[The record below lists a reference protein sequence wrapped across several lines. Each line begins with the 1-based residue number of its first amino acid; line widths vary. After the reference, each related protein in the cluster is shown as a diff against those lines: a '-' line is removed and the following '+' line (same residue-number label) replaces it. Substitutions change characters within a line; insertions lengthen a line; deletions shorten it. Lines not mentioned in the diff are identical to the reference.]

1 MRDLNDLYYFAA
13 VVKNQGFTA
22 AARALGVPKQR
33 ISRRITILEQQL
45 GVRLLERSTRHLNVT
60 EIGREVYRHAQAA
73 IDEAKTVDEIA
84 QRMQS
89 APQGLVR
96 ISCPVGVQR
105 AVSRALPS
113 FIKKYP
119 LLRLQ
124 FVITN
129 RPVDLID
136 EGVDIAIRIRE
147 RLDTDAELLVRRIGV
162 SRRVLVASKNLLRKH
177 PPLEHPDDLR
187 RLPLLHASERLGPL
201 TWKLSGPA
209 GKVASVSIEP
219 KLSAGDFA
227 ILLDAA
233 VAGVGLALLPEI
245 DCLHALRARR
255 LIHVLPEWSIADGV
269 AHLVFPSRR
278 GMLPSVRAVIDF
290 LATTLKSKIGHS

>member
-60 EIGREVYRHAQAA
+60 EIGRDVYRHDQAA

-84 QRMQS
+84 QRMKS
-89 APQGLVR
+89 EPQGLVR
-96 ISCPVGVQR
+96 ISCPVGIQR
-105 AVSRALPS
+105 AVSRALPP
-113 FIKKYP
+113 FINRHP

-147 RLDTDAELLVRRIGV
+147 RL
-162 SRRVLVASKNLLRKH
+162 
-177 PPLEHPDDLR
+177 
-187 RLPLLHASERLGPL
+187 
-201 TWKLSGPA
+201 
-209 GKVASVSIEP
+209 
-219 KLSAGDFA
+219 
-227 ILLDAA
+227 
-233 VAGVGLALLPEI
+233 
-245 DCLHALRARR
+245 
-255 LIHVLPEWSIADGV
+255 
-269 AHLVFPSRR
+269 
-278 GMLPSVRAVIDF
+278 
-290 LATTLKSKIGHS
+290 